1 MGKKYFFAAFQSY
14 NAFNRGWK
22 IRVVDEGAPMNAA
35 RSALLGAGALER
47 AAALLAAAA
56 ALRMAAPAPQ

>member
-1 MGKKYFFAAFQSY
+1 MGIFFAALQSY

-35 RSALLGAGALER
+35 GSALLGAGALER
-47 AAALLAAAA
+47 GAAALLAAAA
-56 ALRMAAPAPQ
+56 AALRMAAAAAP